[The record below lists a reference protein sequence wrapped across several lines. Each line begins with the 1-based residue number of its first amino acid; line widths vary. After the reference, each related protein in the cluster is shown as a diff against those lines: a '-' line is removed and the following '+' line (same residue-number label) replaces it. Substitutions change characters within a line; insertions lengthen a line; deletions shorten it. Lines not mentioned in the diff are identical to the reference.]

1 MKEELMRRTY
11 LLKILVAILLVV
23 GLLAPS
29 TAIASSSTT
38 VNLWIGNVSMS
49 VSGVKQQIDA
59 QGTKPVIVAGRTL
72 VPIRAVIEAFGGSV
86 DWSPITRNASQNE
99 LIVTLGKNSLDLWI
113 GKSQASLNG
122 TALGI
127 DANPAVVPVITNG
140 RTMLPLR
147 FVAESLG
154 INVQYD
160 ATSKMITL
168 TYPPVVTP
176 PAPFTLTVTSPNGGE
191 VWTAGTTH
199 TITWAVSGDMSAVNQ
214 LYLAYSTDSN
224 PKPTIKPLGVDPMV
238 LSTVRSSSWT
248 VPNEP
253 SPTCRVYVA
262 ALDSTNNIL
271 SGSGTIGMSGLFTI
285 TSPVVTPPVVTPP
298 LPSST
303 ITSADDLVQFLT
315 TNFSVCNTSLGPT
328 KFTFQIIENTTT
340 LEPYDYWI
348 LEGYDTTFFF
358 NLQYSNTITTEMNH
372 VVCGELKQFQ
382 EELARAAIA
391 VMPGKKL
398 WGCYY
403 SSYYTYPTLKLDLV
417 ASYYYSWVNYS
428 PTGAL
433 TNYDDAKITGFSW
446 WPLLDGKLER

>member
-1 MKEELMRRTY
+1 MRRTY
-11 LLKILVAILLVV
+11 LLNVLVAILLVV
-23 GLLAPS
+23 GLLVPS
-29 TAIASSSTT
+29 AAIASSSTT
-38 VNLWIGNVSMS
+38 VKLWIGNASMS
-49 VSGVKQQIDA
+49 VNGVQQLIDV

-72 VPIRAVIEAFGGSV
+72 VPIRAVIEAFGGSAA
-86 DWSPITRNASQNE
+86 WEASTRKAT
-99 LIVTLGKNSLDLWI
+99 VTLGKDSLDLWI

-122 TALGI
+122 TALAI
-127 DANPAVVPVITNG
+127 DSANAVVVPVITNG

-154 INVQYD
+154 IDVQYD
-160 ATSKMITL
+160 AVQQMITL
-168 TYPPVVTP
+168 TYSPVATPPV
-176 PAPFTLTVTSPNGGE
+176 AKSPFTLTVTSPNGGE

-199 TITWAVSGDMSAVNQ
+199 AITWAVSGDMSAVNQ
-214 LYLAYSTDSN
+214 FFLAYFTDGNS
-224 PKPTIKPLGVDPMV
+224 PKPTSKPLGVDPMV
-238 LSTVRSSSWT
+238 PTTVRSSSWT

-253 SPTCRVYVA
+253 SATCRVCVG
-262 ALDSTNNIL
+262 ALDSANNIL
-271 SGSGTIGMSGLFTI
+271 SGSGAIGISGLFTI
-285 TSPVVTPPVVTPP
+285 TSPVVTPPVVTPPVVTPP

-328 KFTFQIIENTTT
+328 KFTFQIIENTAT
-340 LEPYDYWI
+340 LLPYDYWI
-348 LEGYDTTFFF
+348 LEKYDTTFFF

-391 VMPGKKL
+391 VMPSKKL

-428 PTGAL
+428 PTSFL
-433 TNYDDAKITGFSW
+433 TNYDAAKITGFSW